1 MAKSS
6 PIQYSFNAG
15 EISPLGHGR
24 IDIDKYKNGCE
35 VLENAIPQVLG
46 PARKRPGTRFV
57 RRTKDSTKNSR
68 LIPFEFSETQAVAM
82 EFGDFYIRLHT
93 NGGTVLT
100 GSPAPYSSANV
111 YEIGDLVT
119 SGGVTYYSMTR
130 NLSGGLS
137 IAPPFAGVWYPQPAT
152 GELEIPSP
160 YSHVF
165 LKELNFA
172 QSADVVYITHP
183 LYPVRKLSRFGATR
197 WVIEDVAFKWPAL
210 LTENS
215 TATTI
220 IASDVTGNITLTAS
234 ADLFVP
240 EHVGAVFALS
250 ITPAADYDQWTQGV
264 AHGALARVQYQGRVY
279 ETTLGGTAGAR
290 PPLHTE
296 GTVSDGAVLWTYLH
310 GSTGFARVTAY
321 TDATEVDAEV
331 VSMLPTTA
339 ATKRWSEGAWSQL
352 RGYPRTVTFYDDRLW
367 FGGTTSRPQTLWAS
381 VIGDYENFEYGTID
395 DDALNYTINTQD
407 LNTITW
413 MSPGKVL
420 AVGTASGEFT
430 VGGNSLNDPVTP
442 NSVRILPQ
450 TPYGC
455 AGLVR
460 PLRVASST
468 LFVQREGRTLREYTY
483 NFDTDSYV
491 APNLNRLADHITVA
505 GLVDIAYQ
513 QSPDQIV
520 WTPDTNGRLL
530 GFTYERAE
538 DVVGWHRHDIGGAVE
553 SVITLPHWDG
563 DQDVVWLIV
572 RRTINGVH
580 ARYVEYMEKYR
591 TGTDAFF
598 VDCGLSYSGA
608 PATTISGLSH
618 LEGRQVAILADGAVH
633 PERTVT
639 GGAITLQLPASV
651 VQIGIPYTMT
661 LRTLRLEAGAE
672 DGTAQGKTMRIH
684 NIVFRLHETGPG
696 FWYGP
701 DTTTMDE
708 LAFRSSE
715 NDMDAPVPLF
725 TGDTELLAWPGQY
738 EQGSHITVQHR
749 LPTPCT
755 LVATMPQQVTND
767 R

>member
-1 MAKSS
+1 MARVS
-6 PIQYSFNAG
+6 PIQFSFNAG
-15 EISPLGHGR
+15 ELSPLGQAR
-24 IDIDKYKNGCE
+24 VDIDKYKSACDI
-35 VLENAIPQVLG
+35 LENAIPQVLG

-57 RRTKDSTKNSR
+57 RRTKDSTKSTR
-68 LIPFEFSETQAVAM
+68 LIPFQFSETQAVAM
-82 EFGDFYIRLHT
+82 EFGNFYIRLHT

-100 GSPAPYSSANV
+100 GFPAPYSSANV
-111 YEIGDLVT
+111 YEIGDLAT
-119 SGGVTYYSMTR
+119 SGGVTYYSMIR

-172 QSADVVYITHP
+172 QSADVVYIAHP
-183 LYPVRKLSRFGATR
+183 RYPVRKLSRFSATR
-197 WVIEDVAFKWPAL
+197 WVIEDAAFKWPAL
-210 LTENS
+210 LEENV
-215 TATTI
+215 TPTTI
-220 IASDVTGNITLTAS
+220 TASAATGTITLTAS

-240 EHVGAVFALS
+240 EQVGSVFAVS
-250 ITPAADYDQWTQGV
+250 ITPAADYNQWTQGV
-264 AHGALARVQYQGRVY
+264 ASGALARVQYQGRVY
-279 ETTLGGTAGAR
+279 ETAAGGTAGSR
-290 PPLHTE
+290 PPIHTE

-310 GSTGFARVTAY
+310 GDTGFARVTAF

-367 FGGTTSRPQTLWAS
+367 FGGTTHRPQTLWAS
-381 VIGDYENFEYGTID
+381 VVGDYENFQYGTID
-395 DDALNYTINTQD
+395 DDAVNYTINTQD

-420 AVGTASGEFT
+420 AVGTTGGEFT

-442 NSVRILPQ
+442 TSIRILPQ

-460 PLRVASST
+460 PLRIASST

-491 APNLNRLADHITVA
+491 APNMNRLAEHITAA

-520 WTPDTNGRLL
+520 WTPDADGRLL

-553 SVITLPHWDG
+553 SVLTLPHWDG
-563 DQDVVWLIV
+563 DQDVLWLVV
-572 RRTINGVH
+572 RRTVNGVQV
-580 ARYVEYMEKYR
+580 RYIEYMEKYL
-591 TGTDAFF
+591 TDSDSFF
-598 VDCGLSYSGA
+598 MDSGLSYDG
-608 PATTISGLSH
+608 PPVTTISGLSH
-618 LEGRQVAILADGAVH
+618 LEGRDVAVLADGSVH
-633 PERTVT
+633 PSRTVT
-639 GGAITLQLPASV
+639 SGSITLARPASV
-651 VQIGIPYTMT
+651 VHVGIPYIMKV
-661 LRTLRLEAGAE
+661 RTLRVEAGAQ
-672 DGTAQGKTMRIH
+672 DGTAQGKTQRI
-684 NIVFRLHETGPG
+684 NSLVMRLHETGPG
-696 FWYGP
+696 LFYGNG
-701 DTTTMDE
+701 TTMDE
-708 LAFRSSE
+708 LHLRRPGDA
-715 NDMDAPVPLF
+715 MDAPVPLF
-725 TGDTELLAWPGQY
+725 TGDTEILPFPSGYDKGATMTI
-738 EQGSHITVQHR
+738 EHR
-749 LPTPCT
+749 LPLPCT
-755 LVATMPQQVTND
+755 LIALMPQLSTYD

>member
-24 IDIDKYKNGCE
+24 VDIDKYKNGCE

-57 RRTKDSTKNSR
+57 REVKDSTKKVR
-68 LIPFEFSETQAVAM
+68 LIPFEFSITQAYVL
-82 EFGDFYIRLHT
+82 EFGAGYIRFYT
-93 NGGTVLT
+93 NGGVVL
-100 GSPAPYSSANV
+100 
-111 YEIGDLVT
+111 
-119 SGGVTYYSMTR
+119 SGGVPYEITSVYTEGD
-130 NLSGGLS
+130 L
-137 IAPPFAGVWYPQPAT
+137 PQ
-152 GELEIPSP
+152 IN
-160 YSHVF
+160 Y
-165 LKELNFA
+165 A
-172 QSADVVYITHP
+172 QSADVIYLTHP
-183 LYPVRKLSRFGATR
+183 NHPVYKLSRLGATN
-197 WVIEDVAFKWPAL
+197 WT
-210 LTENS
+210 LTEVLFRSPAFLSENA
-215 TATTI
+215 TAVTI
-220 IASDVTGNITLTAS
+220 NPSGVTGSITLSRSDAGWTNDYIGS
-234 ADLFVP
+234 
-240 EHVGAVFALS
+240 VFKFS
-250 ITPAADYDQWTQGV
+250 ITPAAEFDQWSQGV
-264 AHGALARVQYQGRVY
+264 ASAAGAKVQYQGRVY
-279 ETTLGGTAGAR
+279 ETAAGGTAGSR

-296 GTVSDGAVLWTYLH
+296 GTVSDGTVLWTYLH
-310 GSTGFARVTAY
+310 SGSGWASVTSIQ
-321 TDATEVDAEV
+321 DATVAFATV
-331 VSMLPTTA
+331 NSTLPATG
-339 ATKRWSEGAWSQL
+339 ATKRWSESAWSQL

-367 FGGTTSRPQTLWAS
+367 FAGTPSRPQTLWAS
-381 VIGDYENFEYGTID
+381 VVGDYENFEYGTID

-563 DQDVVWLIV
+563 DQDVVWLVV
-572 RRTINGVH
+572 RRTINGVQ
-580 ARYVEYMEKYR
+580 ARYIEYMEKYR